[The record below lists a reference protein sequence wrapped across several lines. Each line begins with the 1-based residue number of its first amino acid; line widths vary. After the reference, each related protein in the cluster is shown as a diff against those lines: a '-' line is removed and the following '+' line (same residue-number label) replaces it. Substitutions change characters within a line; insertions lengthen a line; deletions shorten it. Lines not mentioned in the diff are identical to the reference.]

1 MTEYVLKITNEDINP
16 IVLSKNLSKEEQ
28 KEEAVMLALR
38 TSTGL
43 DLEAYKAEFGEN
55 FLAKKKDKI
64 AMLIKNEFIKL
75 TPDNHI
81 ICTNKGFLVLNQIV
95 LELVS

>member
-1 MTEYVLKITNEDINP
+1 MRVALLLLLLVFYPYINVSAQKAKNVHGTAELILTGDMSRDKAVKQCIELAKINAI
-16 IVLSKNLSKEEQ
+16 
-28 KEEAVMLALR
+28 
-38 TSTGL
+38 
-43 DLEAYKAEFGEN
+43 KAEFGEN

-81 ICTNKGFLVLNQIV
+81 F
-95 LELVS
+95 

>member
-1 MTEYVLKITNEDINP
+1 M
-16 IVLSKNLSKEEQ
+16 EEQ

-64 AMLIKNEFIKL
+64 ASLIKNGFIKL
-75 TPDNHI
+75 TPSNKLV
-81 ICTNKGFLVLNQIV
+81 CTDKGFMVLNRII